1 MEPLAHTA
9 PPRETVVAIVPVLD
23 EAEAIGA
30 VVHDL
35 LANGVGEV
43 IVVDGNST
51 DGTADVARAAGAR
64 VIVEIR
70 RGYGRAMMAGIAA
83 LPATAEFIVFFDGDG
98 SDRAT
103 FVPSLIGPLA
113 SRRVDFAMGSR
124 LSGDI
129 EPGSLGLTQILAGY
143 LAGWLIRFVYGVRFT
158 DMSPFRALR
167 CETLANLA
175 MGEPTF
181 GWNLEMQMRVA
192 ARKLRILELPVG
204 QRCRRGGISK
214 VSGNP
219 LQAIKAAATISL
231 TFVRLA
237 LTLRREQS
245 GVKRHPVIRR

>member
-1 MEPLAHTA
+1 MEPVAPSLAR
-9 PPRETVVAIVPVLD
+9 RETVVAIVPVLD

-30 VVHDL
+30 VVRDL

-64 VIVEIR
+64 VVVEGQ

-83 LPATAEFIVFFDGDG
+83 LPATAEIVVFFDGDG

-103 FVPSLIGPLA
+103 FIPSLIAPLA
-113 SRRVDFAMGSR
+113 SKRVDFAMGSR

-129 EPGSLGLTQILAGY
+129 EPGSLGLTQVIAAH
-143 LAGWLIRFVYGVRFT
+143 LAGWLIALVYGVRFT

-167 CETLANLA
+167 RETLASLD
-175 MGEPTF
+175 MGELTF

-192 ARKLRILELPVG
+192 ARKLKTLELPVG
-204 QRCRRGGISK
+204 QRKRRGGVSK
-214 VSGNP
+214 VSGDIR
-219 LQAIKAAATISL
+219 QAIRAAVVISQ
-231 TFVRLA
+231 TFLRLA
-237 LTLRREQS
+237 LALRRE
-245 GVKRHPVIRR
+245 RMTP